1 MTEFITAAIILII
14 LAIIAAIRIVLGPT
28 NPERIV
34 ALDATTT
41 LIVGS
46 LLCFS
51 MAFNQPI
58 IIDVAIV
65 YALIGFGGILFL
77 AKYLEGGFE

>member
-1 MTEFITAAIILII
+1 MTEFITAGIILIVI
-14 LAIIAAIRIVLGPT
+14 AIIAAIRIALGPT
-28 NPERIV
+28 NLERIV

-51 MAFNQPI
+51 MAFEQPV

-77 AKYLEGGFE
+77 AKYIEEGSK